1 VRPDGPAEL
10 LGRGCPHL
18 RRTERR
24 CSAGEAEPTHP
35 AVLSALQT
43 AHDAE
48 ATASE
53 QFHKQEHALSLVGS
67 ELLEQRFAALPAGQ

>member
-1 VRPDGPAEL
+1 M
-10 LGRGCPHL
+10 
-18 RRTERR
+18 
-24 CSAGEAEPTHP
+24 AGEAEPTHP